1 MHMKK
6 KKSDCYNNL
15 SVQTSYVNKHALEDS
30 APHNNSVA
38 MQDLTA
44 R

>member
-1 MHMKK
+1 MKK

-15 SVQTSYVNKHALEDS
+15 SVQTYVNKHALEDS

-38 MQDLTA
+38 MQDLAA